1 MTTKTNVMFFVGAW
15 MTAIAVRL
23 FASPFVG
30 PHLADRL
37 GLEAGL
43 LFAVFAFA
51 GTARRALLIAALTL
65 LWGAGL
71 FYFLDYR
78 RDAVGFAIMAGC
90 GLFAYLFVRR
100 LRRRELQS

>member
-1 MTTKTNVMFFVGAW
+1 MITKTNVMFFLGAW

-23 FASPFVG
+23 FAYPFVG

-37 GLEAGL
+37 ALEAGL

-51 GTARRALLIAALTL
+51 GTVKRSLLIAALTL

-71 FYFLDYR
+71 FYFVDYR
-78 RDAVGFAIMAGC
+78 RDSIGFAVMVAC
-90 GLFAYLFVRR
+90 GIVAYLIIQP
-100 LRRRELQS
+100 LKLQPSR